1 MPLNTLGIAHDFL
14 NRTVKTGD
22 FCIDATAGKGR
33 DTELLCRLVG
43 ETGKVLAFDIQPEAI
58 IQTKERLQKAGLQNF
73 ETVLDSHSNMLNYA
87 DNESVDC
94 IVFIFFILP
103 NGNPNIFTTEKTSIP
118 AIQAGLLLLKAGG
131 VMSLS
136 IYYGGVNG
144 YNERDSLLEYLKSLD
159 DKKYSVLLSSWHN
172 RPNDPPI
179 SAIIWKH

>member
-94 IVFIFFILP
+94 IVFNFGRLP

-136 IYYGGVNG
+136 IYYGGVNR

>member
-1 MPLNTLGIAHDFL
+1 MGLNTLGIAHDFL
-14 NRTVKTGD
+14 SRVLKSGD

-43 ETGKVLAFDIQPEAI
+43 ENGKVLAFDIQKEAI
-58 IQTKERLQKAGLQNF
+58 IQTQERLQKAGLHNF
-73 ETVLDSHSNMLNYA
+73 ETILDSHSNMLNYA
-87 DNESVDC
+87 NTESVDC
-94 IVFIFFILP
+94 IVFNFGRLP
-103 NGNPNIFTTEKTSIP
+103 NGNPNIFTTEQTSIP
-118 AIQAGLLLLKAGG
+118 AIEAGLLLLKTGG

-136 IYYGGVNG
+136 IYYGGTNG
-144 YNERDSLLEYLKSLD
+144 YSERDSLLKYLKSLD

>member
-1 MPLNTLGIAHDFL
+1 MGLNTLGIAHDFL
-14 NRTVKTGD
+14 SRVVKSGD

-43 ETGKVLAFDIQPEAI
+43 ENGKVLAFDIQKEAI
-58 IQTKERLQKAGLQNF
+58 IQTQERLQKAGLHNF
-73 ETVLDSHSNMLNYA
+73 ETILDSHSNMLNYA
-87 DNESVDC
+87 NTESVDC
-94 IVFIFFILP
+94 IVFNFGRLP
-103 NGNPNIFTTEKTSIP
+103 NGNPNIFTTEQTSIP
-118 AIQAGLLLLKAGG
+118 AIEAGLLLLKTGG

-136 IYYGGVNG
+136 IYYGGTNG
-144 YNERDSLLEYLKSLD
+144 YSERDSLLKYLKSLD

>member
-1 MPLNTLGIAHDFL
+1 MHRRNYTYIYW
-14 NRTVKTGD
+14 
-22 FCIDATAGKGR
+22 R

-43 ETGKVLAFDIQPEAI
+43 KTGKVLAFDIQKEAI
-58 IQTKERLQKAGLQNF
+58 IQTKERLEKEGFQNF

-94 IVFIFFILP
+94 IVFNFGRLP
-103 NGNPNIFTTEKTSIP
+103 NGNPNIFTTEETSIP
-118 AIQAGLLLLKAGG
+118 AIQSGLLLLKTGG

-136 IYYGGVNG
+136 IYYGGANG
-144 YNERDSLLEYLKSLD
+144 YNERVSLLEYLKSLD
-159 DKKYSVLLSSWHN
+159 DKKYSVLLSFWHN